1 MADAPIIRP
10 ESDEP
15 DKPEEHASTLVDAGG
30 RPLSA
35 DAPPAAAEPPKTIK
49 PRRFT
54 VALMAGVA
62 VVGVLLILAAW
73 RIWPFTGTMV
83 VTENSYVRGQITVM
97 APQVN
102 GYVAEV
108 LVRDFQHVK
117 AGQPLLRIDDR
128 IYRQQLEQA
137 EGQLDAAEAN
147 LANAVQTIAQ
157 NEADIEARRADLL
170 AAEAE
175 RDRAAAD
182 ERRVDDLSERGSV
195 SLRERDRIRATAR
208 ASTADVM
215 KARAAIRIAEETVKA
230 TRVSRL
236 GLEAQVKTAKAQRD
250 LARINLANT
259 VIYAPKAGQLSEA
272 SVRQGQYVSAGSQ
285 LLFLVPESLWVIAN
299 YKETQTRNI
308 RPGQVATFKVD
319 ALGDEQLTGRVEG
332 FAPATGSEFSVLR
345 PDNASGNFTKVV
357 QRIPIRITIDPGQPL
372 ANRLRPGMSVVT
384 RVETAGATGEGSA
397 R

>member
-1 MADAPIIRP
+1 MADTPIIRP
-10 ESDEP
+10 EKDESQ
-15 DKPEEHASTLVDAGG
+15 EHASTLVDASGQ
-30 RPLSA
+30 PLNA
-35 DAPPAAAEPPKTIK
+35 DAETPGTAPPKTIK

-54 VALMAGVA
+54 VLIMAGVA
-62 VVGVLLILAAW
+62 LIGVLLILAAW
-73 RIWPFTGTMV
+73 RIWPFTSTVV
-83 VTENSYVRGQITVM
+83 VTDNSYVRGQITVM

-117 AGQPLLRIDDR
+117 EGQPLLRIDDR

-147 LANAVQTIAQ
+147 LANAVQTVAQ
-157 NEADIEARRADLL
+157 NLADIEARRADLY

-175 RDRAAAD
+175 RDRARSD
-182 ERRVDDLSERGSV
+182 EERVNDLAMRGSV
-195 SLRERDRIRATAR
+195 SLRERDQIRATAR
-208 ASTADVM
+208 SGAANVL

-285 LLFLVPESLWVIAN
+285 LLFLVPESLWVVAN
-299 YKETQTRNI
+299 YKETQTRAI
-308 RPGQVATFKVD
+308 RPGQVATFRVD
-319 ALGDEQLTGRVEG
+319 ALGDERLTGHVEG

-357 QRIPIRITIDPGQPL
+357 QRIPLRITIDPGQPL
-372 ANRLRPGMSVVT
+372 AKRLRPGMSVVT
-384 RVETAGATGEGSA
+384 RVETAGAVGVGSA